1 MKLNEGRNELTKEK
15 LAEVLSSEFNYENKN
30 LDINKNVFES
40 TIDKIMRILE
50 ITDESYNRTLT
61 QKIFGD
67 EFKQQ
72 INNTLEK

>member
-61 QKIFGD
+61 QKFLAMNS
-67 EFKQQ
+67 
-72 INNTLEK
+72 NNKSITL